1 MNIFTKAMMMN
12 SNMFSESILYLII
25 SEVDAS
31 SVVAGM
37 TKMTS
42 SKNMMLTRVF
52 LILRNLLTCFSAR
65 RCFSILRYHESF
77 VT

>member
-65 RCFSILRYHESF
+65 RGFSMLR
-77 VT
+77 